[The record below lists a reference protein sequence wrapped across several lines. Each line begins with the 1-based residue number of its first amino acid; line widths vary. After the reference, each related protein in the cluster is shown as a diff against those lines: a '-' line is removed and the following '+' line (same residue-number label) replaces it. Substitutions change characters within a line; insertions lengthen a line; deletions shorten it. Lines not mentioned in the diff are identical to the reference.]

1 MKEHEGKQPFMK
13 NLVTKTALGFAAFLV
28 LSLAGVDARAD
39 NLLIVP
45 IGPQIVQPAGLGT
58 VNTVLVVQSHGSSPN
73 GLGGV
78 AYNPNDPH
86 ANRRGDVVSG
96 NQIVGGSN
104 NRTYAV
110 GELSL
115 TSGGDLCIK
124 LNINDPNTG
133 GGNSGPRGSIIMN
146 SLVLTAYDESGTAVF
161 SAHLSDA
168 ITLREATEN
177 GNGTGKSD
185 FTFGLNDEAAR
196 ALTAAIT
203 ANPNLRLGLMT
214 SISDAQG
221 GHESLFFCTG
231 CSTPN
236 SPVPEP
242 TTMVLLGSG
251 LAGVAGAIRR
261 RRNAAKR
268 DF

>member
-1 MKEHEGKQPFMK
+1 MN
-13 NLVTKTALGFAAFLV
+13 NLLTKVTLGFAALV
-28 LSLAGVDARAD
+28 ILSLAGGDARAD

-45 IGPQIVQPAGLGT
+45 ISPQIVQPAGLGT
-58 VNTVLVVQSHGSSPN
+58 VNTVLVVQSHGSSTT
-73 GLGGV
+73 GVAGV
-78 AYNPNDPH
+78 AYDPNDPN
-86 ANRRGDVVSG
+86 ANRRGDVLSG
-96 NQIVGGSN
+96 SQIVGGSN
-104 NRTYAV
+104 NRTYSV

-133 GGNSGPRGSIIMN
+133 GGNSGPLGPIVMN
-146 SLVLTAYDESGTAVF
+146 SLVLTAYDENGTAVF
-161 SAHLSDA
+161 SAHLADA
-168 ITLREATEN
+168 VTLREATEN

-196 ALTAAIT
+196 ALTAAIA

-231 CSTPN
+231 CENPN

-242 TTMVLLGSG
+242 TTMVLLGTG

-261 RRNAAKR
+261 RRNAPKR
-268 DF
+268 GSEDS